1 MTPEN
6 GRVPLFFEKDR
17 EALETAHYNSGVF
30 NPKDLRIVWIKN
42 TLELEYVY
50 ASTPLLKEARS
61 NPKIEIMGK
70 PFDLPFDQYGNLI
83 SKMEVTG

>member
-6 GRVPLFFEKDR
+6 GRVPIFFERDR

-50 ASTPLLKEARS
+50 ASQAFLEEVKSNARLKILSE
-61 NPKIEIMGK
+61 
-70 PFDLPFDQYGNLI
+70 PFDFPFGPDGNLI
-83 SKMEVTG
+83 SKWA